1 MILVVSLSAFRITGE
16 IGGAVRVSPVRDE
29 GGRGCILP
37 VGGSTNGFPLSTSFL
52 SVACELF
59 LPRLFPS
66 RDEWTASSRRQH
78 ESCITLSCPVSV

>member
-1 MILVVSLSAFRITGE
+1 MVLVVSLSAFRITRE
-16 IGGAVRVSPVRDE
+16 IGGDVRVLLVRDN
-29 GGRGCILP
+29 GGRGYILP

-59 LPRLFPS
+59 LPRLFPYP
-66 RDEWTASSRRQH
+66 DEWTASSRRQH